1 MSIQFLG
8 MIGHRLASETL
19 APVGPILDK
28 PYIAAFARAHEE
40 AGFDR
45 ILVGYWSDQPD
56 GFLVAAA
63 AGLATSRIG

>member
-40 AGFDR
+40 AC
-45 ILVGYWSDQPD
+45 LLY
-56 GFLVAAA
+56 
-63 AGLATSRIG
+63 TSPSPRD